1 MIKMR
6 SLLLL
11 IAVLCTCNLMAQ
23 NVMGAGNVEMADGM
37 MSNGKIYVV
46 VAVVL
51 IILAGLLLYVISL
64 DRKVT
69 KLEKEIEKDKK

>member
-1 MIKMR
+1 M
-6 SLLLL
+6 LL

-23 NVMGAGNVEMADGM
+23 NTTPAGNVEMAEGM

-51 IILAGLLLYVISL
+51 IILAGLLLYVVSL